1 MDCNC
6 NNTVDTIE
14 DFDIVEG
21 NVNSS
26 FNIFL
31 GKRRSGKSFLCE
43 YFINQLQ
50 DEGLC
55 DMVFVFSDTGAG
67 FESVDKDNKFN
78 DISILNN
85 IVENFRKMNKYN
97 SVVSQKEKI
106 KLKVWVVI
114 DDMAVKLK
122 SKEFNI
128 LEELSVNGR
137 HVAYDPLSLS
147 FCILSQSLTKISR
160 CCRLNCDRI
169 FLNSIASSHERDMVL
184 DENFYLIKSDREG
197 KKQGRQLFHDLVS
210 SAPFQ
215 FIVIE
220 NHKQNITEYKD
231 YLKKYKAVVKK

>member
-1 MDCNC
+1 MN
-6 NNTVDTIE
+6 VLSSIQ
-14 DFDIVEG
+14 DFNIVEG
-21 NVNSS
+21 YVNSS

-50 DEGLC
+50 QNGLC

-67 FESVDKDNKFN
+67 FESVEKENKFN
-78 DISILNN
+78 DITVLNN
-85 IVENFRKMNKYN
+85 IVENFKKMNKYN

-106 KLKVWVVI
+106 KLKVWIVI

-122 SKEFNI
+122 SREFNI

-169 FLNSIASSHERDMVL
+169 FLNSVASCHERDLVL
-184 DENFYLIKSDREG
+184 DENFYLIKSDRQG
-197 KKQGRQLFHDLVS
+197 KQEGRQLYHDLVS

-231 YLKKYKAVVKK
+231 YLKKFKAIKK